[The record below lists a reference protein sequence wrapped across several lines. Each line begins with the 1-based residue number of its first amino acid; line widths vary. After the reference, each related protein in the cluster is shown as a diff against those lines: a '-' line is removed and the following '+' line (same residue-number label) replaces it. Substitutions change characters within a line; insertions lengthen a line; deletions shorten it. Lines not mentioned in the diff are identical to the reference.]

1 MLRKHAQ
8 GCRPDSPV
16 QVCSV
21 IMLNSCFSD
30 TIFVPF
36 LCQES
41 DEIVGKY
48 FKYCAIFPRCAILF
62 ADIGMNETI
71 YKIPEQFKSLC
82 PCQRKV
88 RNSLYSNE
96 FRTFL
101 LSCVLPKSPMDVGAV
116 GAKVGANQKSWCKS
130 WCKLLFQIQVMLYDL
145 RHGQTPCRI
154 F

>member
-1 MLRKHAQ
+1 MQEAVPAKYGSAHDNLLKVFPYFFPLETNTRQYDRVFRGSKNGDFYRKI
-8 GCRPDSPV
+8 GTKTDFITDRNI
-16 QVCSV
+16 CS
-21 IMLNSCFSD
+21 S
-30 TIFVPF
+30 
-36 LCQES
+36 E
-41 DEIVGKY
+41 
-48 FKYCAIFPRCAILF
+48 
-62 ADIGMNETI
+62 
-71 YKIPEQFKSLC
+71 FKSLC

-96 FRTFL
+96 FRTFF
-101 LSCVLPKSPMDVGAV
+101 LSCVLPKSPVDVGAV